1 MEESAEL
8 EDLFAASLPM
18 TETVQN
24 MKINKKAT
32 VKFLI
37 VLSFP
42 TILQSNI
49 DAIYFEK
56 TKCQGKNEI
65 LLNKAGSVIFIHD
78 QAISRDF
85 CFFFNPELIFFNS
98 ALYFNGK

>member
-18 TETVQN
+18 TETAQN
-24 MKINKKAT
+24 IKVNKIAT

-37 VLSFP
+37 VLSFS

-49 DAIYFEK
+49 NAIYFEK
-56 TKCQGKNEI
+56 TKCQGENKI
-65 LLNKAGSVIFIHD
+65 MLNKAGSVIFI
-78 QAISRDF
+78 SPSGDF
-85 CFFFNPELIFFNS
+85 LGIFIFF
-98 ALYFNGK
+98 